1 MINKAKLERLYR
13 KYNRREFVHP
23 DPVEFLYGYEDLCD
37 REIVA
42 FVASSLAYGRVAQI
56 HKSVA
61 RALQRMIPSPSVFL
75 QKVAYEKIHRTF
87 ADYKHRVTTG
97 QKFACMLF
105 GLKQIIER
113 YGSLQ
118 ACFLTGLNN
127 EASPPVRVGVLPYGS
142 ASQPGKEKGHSC
154 IAPLDPALPGGG
166 SALRQHFVRGEHAGH
181 DTILPALTT
190 FTTELTTCAND
201 KLGHLVPCPTNG
213 SACKRLNLFLRWMVR
228 HDQVDPGGWED
239 VPASKLIVPVDIHM
253 HRVCL
258 SLGLTRRKQADMRT
272 ALEITEAF
280 REIATEDPVRY
291 DFVLT
296 RRAIRG
302 EADLI
307 AFLTA

>member
-1 MINKAKLERLYR
+1 MSLANMRNRLDGLYS

-23 DPVEFLYGYEDLCD
+23 DPVEFLYGYEDLSN

-61 RALQRMIPSPSVFL
+61 RALQRMMPSPSVFL
-75 QKVAYEKIHRTF
+75 QQATYEEIHRTF

-97 QKFACMLF
+97 HKFACMLF
-105 GLKQIIER
+105 GLKQILQH

-118 ACFLTGLNN
+118 ACFLTGLN
-127 EASPPVRVGVLPYGS
+127 
-142 ASQPGKEKGHSC
+142 
-154 IAPLDPALPGGG
+154 D
-166 SALRQHFVRGEHAGH
+166 H
-181 DTILPALTT
+181 DTVLPALTT
-190 FTTELTTCAND
+190 FTTELTTFSDD
-201 KLGHLVPCPTNG
+201 KLSHLVPCPTNR

-228 HDQVDPGGWED
+228 QDRVDPGGWED
-239 VPASKLIVPVDIHM
+239 IPASKLIVPVDIHM

-258 SLGLTRRKQADMRT
+258 CLGMTRRKQADMRT

-280 REIATEDPVRY
+280 RGIVPEDPVRY

-307 AFLTA
+307 AFLRE